1 MKKRNISSVVFVFVM
16 IFIMLFISIYCL
28 IFLKNT
34 DTDLLKAY
42 FSSFSLDTDFNDE
55 NIPFSEHYYNKLNKN
70 EKKAYISVINNIK
83 QHPKYI
89 KIPKLSNDEFH
100 NFYFA
105 VKNDNPD
112 IICFPDSCSMISFR
126 SSSFLKL
133 NYMYDT
139 PICNNM
145 ADELNATVMSII
157 SEIDI
162 SDQYTTELQIHDYI
176 VKNCEYNDLNSN
188 SSNAYGCL
196 VDGNAVC
203 SGYSR
208 AAMILLNKAGID
220 SVLVGG
226 MGITSDNQHI
236 SHMWN
241 VVWIDNE
248 QYYLDVTWDDT
259 DSSDNSISH
268 IFFNV
273 NEQTLSLDHY
283 DMSIASDCN
292 NLRYNYFVKENI
304 IFDCYSDETLKT
316 VAEKFKSNMADGFN
330 YVEIMF
336 SDSSAFDSAAD
347 SLILDSSSTSD
358 IYKLV
363 NYLPDEIVVSH
374 VNFVQDKDKKYM
386 RIILT
391 INEEGNING

>member
-1 MKKRNISSVVFVFVM
+1 MKKRNYNSLIFVFVM
-16 IFIMLFISIYCL
+16 IFILLIISIFCQ

-42 FSSFSLDTDFNDE
+42 FSSSLFNSNFDDDK
-55 NIPFSEHYYNKLNKN
+55 PFSEHYYTNLNKN
-70 EKKAYISVINNIK
+70 EKIAYISVINNIK
-83 QHPKYI
+83 NHPKYI
-89 KIPKLSNDEFH
+89 KIPKLSNEEFH

-112 IICFPDSCSMISFR
+112 ILCFPDSCSMISYR
-126 SSSFLKL
+126 TSSFLKL
-133 NYMYDT
+133 NYRYDT
-139 PICNNM
+139 INCDKM
-145 ADELNATVMSII
+145 SDELNETVTEII
-157 SEIDI
+157 SAIDI
-162 SDQYTTELQIHDYI
+162 EDQYTAELQIHDYI
-176 VKNCEYNDLNSN
+176 VMNCEYSDLNSN

-196 VDGNAVC
+196 VDKNAVC

-208 AAMILLNKAGID
+208 AAMLLLKKAGID
-220 SVLVGG
+220 SMLVGG
-226 MGITSDNQHI
+226 MGITSDDQHI

-268 IFFNV
+268 IFFNI

-283 DMSIASDCN
+283 DMSVSADCDN
-292 NLRYNYFVKENI
+292 FRNNYFVKEDI
-304 IFDCYSDETLKT
+304 IFDYYSDATLKI
-316 VAEKFKSNMADGFN
+316 VAEKFKSNIADGLN
-330 YVEIMF
+330 YVELIF
-336 SDSSAFDSAAD
+336 SDDSAFESAVESMIA
-347 SLILDSSSTSD
+347 DSSSTSD

-363 NYLPDEIVVSH
+363 NYLPDNIIVSH
-374 VNFVQDKDKKYM
+374 VNFVQDKDKRYV

-391 INEEGNING
+391 FSEEGNING